1 MIRSRNLK
9 SLGLVSAA
17 LLIGGATLYAQPEV
31 VEQSAEPEVG
41 PLDVEETEVPTTF
54 IEQDYLTGSWFGV
67 RDTLSDRGLDFE
79 FTYTAEVWGNTTGGL
94 KRGTV
99 YTGLGTLAAD
109 LDLEKLIGWEGA
121 TVHNSWLWLSGR
133 DASED
138 LTGNIFTISNIAG
151 FNTFR
156 MFELWF
162 EQNLLDDAISL
173 RIGQLAA
180 DEEFVISDYAGLFL
194 NGTFGWPAF
203 MSESLPNGGPAYPLA
218 TLGVRLALHPTDWF
232 TFLTA
237 GFQGNPFGEDVN
249 RHGFRWRLSE
259 ENGYTWLNEAQFR
272 WNHEEDSTGLPG
284 SFKTGAWFS
293 SARFADPGDENTSR
307 WGNYGFYFIADQ
319 MIYREPPTL
328 VETPVFAKGG
338 KGGYSKNPKEVLVT
352 ETIPS
357 DQGLG
362 VFSRFGFEPAD
373 RNALSFYFDAGL
385 VYTGLIPGRDHDQ
398 LGAAIAYGKLSNGAK
413 QTLRDEGAIDP
424 GYEIALEFTYLFEIT
439 PWWSFQPDLQVIL
452 HPGATQDLGNALVVG
467 ARSTI
472 VF

>member
-1 MIRSRNLK
+1 MSKERHWKKI
-9 SLGLVSAA
+9 GLVAA
-17 LLIGGATLYAQPEV
+17 AITLSTAGLHAQPQPI
-31 VEQSAEPEVG
+31 EQSAQPDVR
-41 PLDVEETEVPTTF
+41 PLNVEETEVPTTF
-54 IEQDYLTGSWFGV
+54 MEQDNLTGSWFGV
-67 RDTLSDRGLDFE
+67 RDRLSDYGLDFE
-79 FTYTAEVWGNTTGGL
+79 LTYTAEVWGNTTGGL
-94 KRGTV
+94 ERGTV

-109 LDLEKLIGWEGA
+109 LDLEKLVGWEGA
-121 TVHNSWLWLSGR
+121 SVHNSWLWLSGR

-162 EQNLLDDAISL
+162 EQNLLDGAISL

-180 DEEFVISDYAGLFL
+180 DEEFVISDYAALFL

-203 MSESLPNGGPAYPLA
+203 MSESLPNGGAAFPLG
-218 TLGVRLALHPTDWF
+218 TLGARLALHPTPWF
-232 TFLTA
+232 SFLTA
-237 GFQGNPFGEDVN
+237 GFQGNPFAEDVN

-272 WNHEEDSTGLPG
+272 WNHGEEDTGLPG
-284 SFKTGAWFS
+284 QFRTGAWFS
-293 SARFADPGDENTSR
+293 SARFADPGDEATER
-307 WGNYGFYFIADQ
+307 WGNYGFYFILDQ
-319 MIYREPPTL
+319 MLYREPPT
-328 VETPVFAKGG
+328 VIEKEVYAKGG
-338 KGGYSKNPKEVLVT
+338 KGAYSKNPKEVIVT

-362 VFSRFGFEPAD
+362 IFNRFAFEPES
-373 RNALSFYFDAGL
+373 RNFLSFYFDAGL
-385 VYTGLIPGRDHDQ
+385 VYTGLIPGRDNDQ
-398 LGAAIAYGKLSNGAK
+398 LGAAIAYGKLSNGA
-413 QTLRDEGAIDP
+413 RDSLASDGAIDP
-424 GYEIALEFTYLFEIT
+424 GYEIALEFTYMFEIT

-452 HPGATQDLGNALVVG
+452 HPGATRDLGNALVVG